1 MAADS
6 IQMIEID
13 PMIQRSHLL
22 AGCCTL
28 VLALALAPALLHAQG
43 VGPMQPSES
52 TKFPTPPPPSKPEP
66 PTLPPD
72 EIIRRFAAKED
83 EMVSAI
89 KGYTF
94 QKDVRIQELG
104 ADNRPAGQLEI
115 VTQLRITPDGKMYE
129 KPVSRQP
136 STLHSLD
143 LQRGDSDLL
152 APTPMFPL
160 TSAMLPKYEITYGG
174 KQPLDEL
181 SAYFFTV
188 KPRAVER
195 AHAYFSGVVWVD
207 VQDLVIVKT
216 MGKWVTELGDVT
228 ASDLPFTVFE
238 TYRQQV
244 GKNLW
249 FPAYSRSD
257 DTIQAG
263 DARVPIRVIVKW
275 TDYTLQANAPATD
288 SPVNPKPS
296 DTK

>member
-1 MAADS
+1 MIPKPYLIAAF
-6 IQMIEID
+6 
-13 PMIQRSHLL
+13 
-22 AGCCTL
+22 C
-28 VLALALAPALLHAQG
+28 ALALVLSPAPVPLRAQAA
-43 VGPMQPSES
+43 GPMQPPES
-52 TKFPTPPPPSKPEP
+52 TKFPAPPPPSKPEA

-72 EIIRRFAAKED
+72 EIIRRFTAKED

-94 QKDVRIQELG
+94 QKDVRIQEIG
-104 ADNRPAGQLEI
+104 PDNKPSGQLEI
-115 VTQLRITPDGKMYE
+115 VTQVKPSPDGKLYE
-129 KPVSRQP
+129 KPVGRQP

-160 TSAMLPKYEITYGG
+160 TTAMLPKYEITYGG

-188 KPRAVER
+188 KPRALDR
-195 AHAYFSGVVWVD
+195 ARAYFSGVVWVD

-257 DTIQAG
+257 ETIQAG

-275 TDYTLQANAPATD
+275 TDFTPLSSAPPAD
-288 SPVNPKPS
+288 SPAMAKPS
-296 DTK
+296 DNKGTP